1 MGLFGML
8 CAGFSFIGCII
19 FCKACCGTQY
29 DNNDN
34 SRNNYQHQGDWRPLI
49 VHEIIVNNPNEY
61 FNERVNECNEHIVN
75 ERNEYYN
82 QHIVNERIEPIVY
95 ECNAPNELPKYE
107 RTDKPPNYDSV
118 MNSLPNDNV
127 SC

>member
-8 CAGFSFIGCII
+8 CAGFSFLGCFL

-29 DNNDN
+29 DENNEEYR
-34 SRNNYQHQGDWRPLI
+34 SNYRRHGDWRPLI

-61 FNERVNECNEHIVN
+61 FNERVNECNEP
-75 ERNEYYN
+75 NEYYN
-82 QHIVNERIEPIVY
+82 ECVVNECNEPNEYVVY
-95 ECNAPNELPKYE
+95 ERP
-107 RTDKPPNYDSV
+107 DKPPNYDSV
-118 MNSLPNDNV
+118 MNSLPNDDV

>member
-8 CAGFSFIGCII
+8 CAGLSFLGCFL

-29 DNNDN
+29 TENNEN
-34 SRNNYQHQGDWRPLI
+34 INNYQHQDDWRPLI

-61 FNERVNECNEHIVN
+61 FNERVNDYNDPNEYYNECNDPNEYYNEHIVN
-75 ERNEYYN
+75 ER
-82 QHIVNERIEPIVY
+82 V
-95 ECNAPNELPKYE
+95 NELPKYE

-118 MNSLPNDNV
+118 VNSLPNNV

>member
-19 FCKACCGTQY
+19 FFKACCTTQY
-29 DNNDN
+29 DENNEEYR
-34 SRNNYQHQGDWRPLI
+34 SNYRRHGDWRPLI
-49 VHEIIVNNPNEY
+49 VREIMVNNPNEY
-61 FNERVNECNEHIVN
+61 FTEHVVNECNEPNEYLNERVNECNDP
-75 ERNEYYN
+75 NEY
-82 QHIVNERIEPIVY
+82 I
-95 ECNAPNELPKYE
+95 LYE
-107 RTDKPPNYDSV
+107 RPDKPPNYDSV